1 MDTIY
6 TVLIIGNALINITLI
21 VCVLLAAI
29 HFNSWGLLWFWL
41 IPALNSMQLKS
52 SKTENNKE

>member
-21 VCVLLAAI
+21 VCVLLTAI
-29 HFNSWGLLWFWL
+29 HFNS
-41 IPALNSMQLKS
+41 
-52 SKTENNKE
+52 